1 MLTLRPYQS
10 KAVDRLLDE
19 TYDLL
24 AHDRRRQKLVLK
36 APTGA
41 GKTVVM
47 AEFLSRLAD
56 ELPDRADLPVRQL
69 AFIWIAPGHLHLQS
83 YGALR
88 QYFIDT
94 RAIHPVQFDDLT
106 ENHLRPNELLFLNWQ
121 SISSD
126 KNLLVKEN
134 EQQRNLRS
142 LIAQTKLTGTEVV
155 IVLDEAHLFAEK
167 GNKAQNVLNQL
178 QAVVEVDV
186 SATPSKSFAKSA
198 PRVEIK
204 RSDVVKA
211 EMIKRGV
218 VLNPDLD
225 ATAQQGDALNIVLLK
240 MAIKRRELLA
250 EAYRQEG
257 KSIVPLLLIQL
268 PSDTAKE
275 SALDR
280 SVRDTMLAHLESV
293 EGITRENG
301 RLAVWLAGEKT
312 NLPGIERPD
321 SPVEVLLFKQAIALG
336 WDCPRA
342 AVLLIFRELKQESFT
357 IQTVGRILRMPEQ
370 HHYNR
375 EELNLGYVYTDLAK
389 DNIKIEPDSADYL
402 SLNKADR
409 RPDYVPLLL
418 PAEHVANQRDKR
430 NRLGSQFRR
439 ILYKTAE
446 TRWDI
451 EPENLRADGVPFDQH
466 NAGRLRQRGL
476 QTNVDSIEIV
486 IPSNV
491 LIHTVE
497 VGQTA
502 VDADHR
508 QKFAK
513 TPLELQ
519 KLLKQFCHAR
529 CGIYA
534 PADSTSVLYMALVS
548 LLEEYLL
555 WDENKQIAKFLLCPQ
570 NELEVSALI
579 EDALAAHALYL
590 NQKQGG
596 TRNIEAVTWDVPVF
610 EYYNDHYEE
619 YAAAPTHILQPAY
632 LRKRADG
639 NLADSKEELL
649 FIQFLEDAL
658 HAQHLRWWYKN
669 GAGTRT
675 DFSVAYLRTERGESH
690 LAPFFVDFIIQ
701 FADGTL
707 GVFDTKTLDSDPH
720 LLVKHNALHAWI
732 AKRNAQKAG
741 STIGGVLI
749 RDKTLWKFSPDA
761 LPENYSLTGWQVLNP
776 ALFTASA
783 AV

>member
-10 KAVDRLLDE
+10 KAVDRLLEE

-47 AEFLSRLAD
+47 AEFLSRLAE

-155 IVLDEAHLFAEK
+155 VVLDEAHLFAEK

-186 SATPSKSFAKSA
+186 SATPSKSFARSA

-240 MAIKRRELLA
+240 MATKRRELLA
-250 EAYRQEG
+250 EAYRQTG
-257 KSIVPLLLIQL
+257 KNITPLLLIQL

-280 SVRDTMLAHLESV
+280 TVRDTMLAHLESV
-293 EGITRENG
+293 EGITKENG

-312 NLPGIERPD
+312 NLAGIERPD

-342 AVLLIFRELKQESFT
+342 AVLLIFRELKQEAFT

-370 HHYNR
+370 QHYNR

-430 NRLGSQFRR
+430 NRLGSQFRA
-439 ILYKTAE
+439 IFYKAAE
-446 TRWDI
+446 ARWEI
-451 EPENLRADGVPFDQH
+451 ARELLPGGQPYEEANELLLRK
-466 NAGRLRQRGL
+466 RGMR
-476 QTNVDSIEIV
+476 TDVDSIDIV

-491 LIHTVE
+491 IINTVE

-502 VDADHR
+502 VDAGHQ

-513 TPLELQ
+513 TPFERQQLLQ
-519 KLLKQFCHAR
+519 RFCRDR

-534 PADSTSVLYMALVS
+534 PAESTPVLQMALIS
-548 LLEEYLL
+548 LLEEYLG
-555 WDENKQIAKFLLCPQ
+555 WDENKATKFILYPQ
-570 NELEVSALI
+570 NHTELDALI
-579 EDALAAHALYL
+579 DDALAAHAEYL
-590 NQKQGG
+590 KHKQGG
-596 TRNIEAVTWDVPVF
+596 TRTVEAVTWDVPVF

-690 LAPFFVDFIIQ
+690 MAPFFVDFIIQ

-732 AKRNAQKAG
+732 EKRNAQQPG
-741 STIGGVLI
+741 STVGGVLI
-749 RDKTLWKFSPDA
+749 RDKTLWKFSPDV
-761 LPENYSLTGWQVLNP
+761 LSENYSLAGWQVLNP
-776 ALFTASA
+776 ALFAATAT
-783 AV
+783 V